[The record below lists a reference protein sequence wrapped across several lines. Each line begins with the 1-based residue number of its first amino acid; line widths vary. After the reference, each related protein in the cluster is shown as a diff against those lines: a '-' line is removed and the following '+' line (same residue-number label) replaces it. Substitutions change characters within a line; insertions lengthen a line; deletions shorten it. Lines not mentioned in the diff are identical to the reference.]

1 MALESSGTMSIGGS
15 TSGRSINLELGRSAT
30 ATSSL
35 NESDLRSLAE
45 VSSGAI
51 SISNFY
57 GKSDSITYTGHPL
70 NNADGNGCADGGTID
85 LDYNTGKSQPNTA
98 GTATFS
104 SGIPYSTLQVI
115 FGDAANGQLGTVSGA
130 QLSINGS
137 TVTAQGMISSNGY
150 NGSYHMSYTASN
162 GTLNSIGISGGQ
174 IGSHQAYIFAII
186 IDGSMLNATG
196 PTWS

>member
-1 MALESSGTMSIGGS
+1 MMQAMFLGYGGS
-15 TSGRSINLELGRSAT
+15 GGAT
-30 ATSSL
+30 A
-35 NESDLRSLAE
+35 
-45 VSSGAI
+45 
-51 SISNFY
+51 
-57 GKSDSITYTGHPL
+57 TYTGHPL

-85 LDYNTGKSQPNTA
+85 LDYNTGRSQPNTA
-98 GTATFS
+98 GTATFT
-104 SGIPYSTLQVI
+104 SGVAYTSLQVI
-115 FGDAANGQLGTVSGA
+115 FGDARNGQLGTVSGA

-162 GTLNSIGISGGQ
+162 GTLNSIGIDAGQ
-174 IGSHQAYIFAII
+174 GGSHQSYIFAII